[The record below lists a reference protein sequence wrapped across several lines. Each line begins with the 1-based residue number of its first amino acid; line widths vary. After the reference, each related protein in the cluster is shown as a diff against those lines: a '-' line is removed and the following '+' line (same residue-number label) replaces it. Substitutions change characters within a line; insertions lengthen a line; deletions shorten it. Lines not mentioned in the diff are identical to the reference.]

1 MEAAL
6 FAGRSV
12 GRSVGRWVYTDIA
25 IVAALAR
32 ALQSSFAHAFLSS
45 EILVLFWF
53 CFPGPS
59 FFIIIC
65 SFFLT
70 AVEDCSIFLACFG
83 RVLGSY
89 SSALLQVLPP

>member
-12 GRSVGRWVYTDIA
+12 GRSVYTDIA

-32 ALQSSFAHAFLSS
+32 APFAHAFLSS

-53 CFPGPS
+53 CFRGAS
-59 FFIIIC
+59 FFNIIIC
-65 SFFLT
+65 SFFFN
-70 AVEDCSIFLACFG
+70 CCG
-83 RVLGSY
+83 RL
-89 SSALLQVLPP
+89 